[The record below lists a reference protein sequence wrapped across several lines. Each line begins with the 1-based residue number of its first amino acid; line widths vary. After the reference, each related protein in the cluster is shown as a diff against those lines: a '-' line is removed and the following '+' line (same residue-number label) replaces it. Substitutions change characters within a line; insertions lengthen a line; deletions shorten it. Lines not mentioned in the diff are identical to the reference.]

1 VKNTAVLALATML
14 GVGYLV
20 FRAGES
26 GFVAPLSSSGSS
38 GSVAPSGGSMGG
50 GAQRATLTFAP
61 SSRGANPIV
70 EPSGL
75 PAWFVKSVETPLPKR
90 FVGAIYMH
98 QIEALRA
105 RGY

>member
-1 VKNTAVLALATML
+1 MKNTAVLALATML

-20 FRAGES
+20 FRAG
-26 GFVAPLSSSGSS
+26 GGVFVAGPSSGGG
-38 GSVAPSGGSMGG
+38 GSVSAPSGGSAGG
-50 GAQRATLTFAP
+50 SARRATLTFAP
-61 SSRGANPIV
+61 SSRVNPIV

-75 PAWFVKSVETPLPKR
+75 PEWFIKSVETPLPKK
-90 FVGAIYMH
+90 FEPAIYMH